1 MRHALEV
8 IYVQLWIPHVKVL
21 ETYGLGRVW
30 LGFEMQS
37 PIVHE
42 AIQTEDR
49 TKAATV
55 LPAMATHEMHKIK
68 IDKHG
73 LTADLDRTYPDL
85 MLIVLGRM
93 GAVQIV
99 YCAAICCIY
108 LHISAHNQGRRRQLR
123 VERDLII
130 MHALCSAAAEKR
142 SGIEAGLGRGPPQ
155 TSGLEPR
162 EKQFPSRRSFVLS
175 RRRRCIK
182 RRGEVPSLLGS
193 LDPWMCVNCK
203 LFGWCGEIT
212 MGAGSCSACVLRAR
226 GCMPA
231 LLLVPRK
238 QSQRGVG
245 DKLTTHEALRTS
257 RDQ

>member
-1 MRHALEV
+1 
-8 IYVQLWIPHVKVL
+8 
-21 ETYGLGRVW
+21 
-30 LGFEMQS
+30 
-37 PIVHE
+37 
-42 AIQTEDR
+42 
-49 TKAATV
+49 
-55 LPAMATHEMHKIK
+55 
-68 IDKHG
+68 
-73 LTADLDRTYPDL
+73 
-85 MLIVLGRM
+85 
-93 GAVQIV
+93 
-99 YCAAICCIY
+99 
-108 LHISAHNQGRRRQLR
+108 

-155 TSGLEPR
+155 TSSLEPR

-182 RRGEVPSLLGS
+182 RRGEVPSFLGS
-193 LDPWMCVNCK
+193 LDAWMR
-203 LFGWCGEIT
+203 GWCVSYLAGEII